1 MWTPLKDML
10 ASKKFLAAL
19 LAGVVWIAGRL
30 GFDLNS
36 EELLGVVTPLWAYII
51 GQGVADIGK
60 LKAAP

>member
-1 MWTPLKDML
+1 MLQTVKDML

-19 LAGVVWIAGRL
+19 IAAIVWVAGRF
-30 GFDLNS
+30 GAELNS
-36 EELLGVVTPLWAYII
+36 EELMPVVAPLWAYIL